1 MISKAK
7 AFFYLIEFINSYAA
21 VYYSNFLFF
30 YLKRDFD
37 FDKVENLLT
46 AAFGGGLYILA
57 AWQGGKYAER
67 RGCIQALYSGLSV
80 VTLSLLAGL
89 AIPISVAQVL
99 AYGGW
104 TIGIC
109 FTWPALEAL
118 ISERAGRRLA
128 DCVGLFNVTWAAGG
142 AVGYFTTGLLLET
155 LGMPSLFWLPIL
167 LNLAQMIILAYGST
181 LRLKENSDENNEMS
195 NDAPVSLIARLG
207 ENRLFLRM
215 AWLANPFSYVA
226 INTVIPLI
234 PSLAE
239 KLGLTTGKAGIICSL
254 WMFAR
259 LFAFAIL
266 WPWARWHYSFKWL
279 AGAFLLMI
287 AAFFGFLTASS
298 LPLLIISEVC
308 FGASIGLIYYSS
320 LYYSMNVSKGRS
332 TNAGIHEAVIGVGLF
347 MGPAIGA
354 LALYLSPAAASIGAW
369 SVGGLLCTGF
379 IGLFLIKK
387 RNEEE
392 VG

>member
-7 AFFYLIEFINSYAA
+7 AVFYLVEFINSYAA

-30 YLKRDFD
+30 YLKRDFG
-37 FDKVENLLT
+37 FGGVENLLT
-46 AAFGGGLYILA
+46 AAFGGGLYVLA

-67 RGCIQALYSGLSV
+67 RGCIQALYGGLSV

-89 AIPISVAQVL
+89 ALPISAVQVL

-118 ISERAGRRLA
+118 ISERAGHRLA
-128 DCVGLFNVTWAAGG
+128 DCVGLYNLAWAVGG
-142 AVGYFTTGLLLET
+142 AVGYFTTGLLLEI
-155 LGMPSLFWLPIL
+155 LGMPSLFWLPVL
-167 LNLAQMIILAYGST
+167 LSLAEIIILAYGST
-181 LRLKENSDENNEMS
+181 LRLKESSDECIDVSYN
-195 NDAPVSLIARLG
+195 APVSLIARTG

-215 AWLANPFSYVA
+215 AWFANPFSYVA

-234 PSLAE
+234 PSIAE
-239 KLGLTTGKAGIICSL
+239 KLGLSTGKAGIICSF

-287 AAFFGFLTASS
+287 AAFCGFLTASS
-298 LPLLIISEVC
+298 IPLLIISEVC
-308 FGASIGLIYYSS
+308 FGATIGLIYYSS
-320 LYYSMNVSKGRS
+320 LYYAMNVSKVRS
-332 TNAGIHEAVIGVGLF
+332 TNAGIHEAFIGVGLF
-347 MGPAIGA
+347 TGPAVGA
-354 LALYLSPAAASIGAW
+354 LVLTLSPATASIGAW

-379 IGLFLIKK
+379 MGLLLIKK
-387 RNEEE
+387 RK
-392 VG
+392 G

>member
-1 MISKAK
+1 
-7 AFFYLIEFINSYAA
+7 
-21 VYYSNFLFF
+21 
-30 YLKRDFD
+30 
-37 FDKVENLLT
+37 
-46 AAFGGGLYILA
+46 LA

-67 RGCIQALYSGLSV
+67 HGCIRALYSGFSV
-80 VTLSLLAGL
+80 VILSLLAGL
-89 AIPISVAQVL
+89 AIPISAAQVL

-118 ISERAGRRLA
+118 ISERAGHRLA

-155 LGMPSLFWLPIL
+155 LGMPSLFWLPAL
-167 LNLAQMIILAYGST
+167 LILAQMIILAYGST
-181 LRLKENSDENNEMS
+181 LRLKGNSAKNNEMGH
-195 NDAPVSLIARLG
+195 DASISLTASLG

-215 AWLANPFSYVA
+215 AWFANPFSYVA

-234 PSLAE
+234 PSIAE

-266 WPWARWHYSFKWL
+266 WPWARWHYGFKWL

-298 LPLLIISEVC
+298 IPLLIVSEVC
-308 FGASIGLIYYSS
+308 FGAAIGLIYYSS

-347 MGPAIGA
+347 IGPAIGA
-354 LALYLSPAAASIGAW
+354 LALTLSPAAASIGAW

-387 RNEEE
+387 RK
-392 VG
+392 G

>member
-1 MISKAK
+1 M
-7 AFFYLIEFINSYAA
+7 
-21 VYYSNFLFF
+21 
-30 YLKRDFD
+30 
-37 FDKVENLLT
+37 
-46 AAFGGGLYILA
+46 A

-67 RGCIQALYSGLSV
+67 RGCIQALYCGLSL

-89 AIPISVAQVL
+89 ALPISAAQVL

-118 ISERAGRRLA
+118 ISERAGHRLA
-128 DCVGLFNVTWAAGG
+128 DCVGLYNVTWAAGG

-167 LNLAQMIILAYGST
+167 LSVAEIIILTYGST
-181 LRLKENSDENNEMS
+181 QRLKESSTEGLEMS
-195 NDAPVSLIARLG
+195 HKPPVSLIARPE
-207 ENRLFLRM
+207 ENPLFLRI
-215 AWLANPFSYVA
+215 AWFANPFSYVA

-239 KLGLTTGKAGIICSL
+239 KLGLTTGKAGIICSF

-266 WPWARWHYSFKWL
+266 WPWTRWHYSFKWL

-287 AAFFGFLTASS
+287 AAFFGFLMASS
-298 LPLLIISEVC
+298 IPLLIISEVC

-320 LYYSMNVSKGRS
+320 LYYAMNVSKGRS

-354 LALYLSPAAASIGAW
+354 LALTLSPAAASIGAW

-379 IGLFLIKK
+379 LGLFLIRK
-387 RNEEE
+387 RK
-392 VG
+392 G

>member
-7 AFFYLIEFINSYAA
+7 AAFYLIEFINSYAA

-30 YLKRDFD
+30 YLKRDFG
-37 FDKVENLLT
+37 FGGVENLVT
-46 AAFGGGLYILA
+46 AAFGGGLYVLA
-57 AWQGGKYAER
+57 ARQGGKYAER
-67 RGCIQALYSGLSV
+67 RGCIRALYRGLSI

-89 AIPISVAQVL
+89 AIPIAAVQVL
-99 AYGGW
+99 TYGGW

-118 ISERAGRRLA
+118 ISERAGHRLA
-128 DCVGLFNVTWAAGG
+128 DCVGLYNVTWAAGG

-155 LGMPSLFWLPIL
+155 LGMPSLFWLPVL
-167 LNLAQMIILAYGST
+167 LILAQLIILAYGST

-195 NDAPVSLIARLG
+195 CDATVSLMVRPG
-207 ENRLFLRM
+207 EKRLFLRM
-215 AWLANPFSYVA
+215 AWFANPFSYVA

-234 PSLAE
+234 PSIAE
-239 KLGLTTGKAGIICSL
+239 KLGLTTGKAGIIYSL

-266 WPWARWHYSFKWL
+266 WPWVRWHYSFKWL

-287 AAFFGFLTASS
+287 AAFFEFLTASS
-298 LPLLIISEVC
+298 IPLLIISEVC

-320 LYYSMNVSKGRS
+320 LYYSMNVSNGRS

-354 LALYLSPAAASIGAW
+354 LTLYLSPAAASIGAW

-379 IGLFLIKK
+379 IGLFLIRKEK
-387 RNEEE
+387 
-392 VG
+392 G

>member
-1 MISKAK
+1 MKISKAK
-7 AFFYLIEFINSYAA
+7 ATFYLIEFINSYAA

-30 YLKRDFD
+30 HLKRDFG
-37 FDKVENLLT
+37 FGGVENLIT

-67 RGCIQALYSGLSV
+67 RGCIRALYSGYSI

-89 AIPISVAQVL
+89 AIPISAVQVL
-99 AYGGW
+99 TYGGW

-118 ISERAGRRLA
+118 ISERAGHRLA
-128 DCVGLFNVTWAAGG
+128 DYIGLFNVTWAAGG

-155 LGMPSLFWLPIL
+155 LGMSSLFWLPIL
-167 LNLAQMIILAYGST
+167 LILAQMIILAYGST
-181 LRLKENSDENNEMS
+181 QRLKENSDEKNEMS
-195 NDAPVSLIARLG
+195 YDATVSLMTGMG

-234 PSLAE
+234 PSIAE
-239 KLGLTTGKAGIICSL
+239 KLGLTTGKAGIVCSL
-254 WMFAR
+254 WLFAR
-259 LFAFAIL
+259 LFSFAIL
-266 WPWARWHYSFKWL
+266 WTWARWHYSFKWL

-298 LPLLIISEVC
+298 IPLLIISEVC

-354 LALYLSPAAASIGAW
+354 LALTLFPEAVSIGAW
-369 SVGGLLCTGF
+369 TVSGLLCTGF
-379 IGLFLIKK
+379 IGLFWIKK
-387 RNEEE
+387 QN
-392 VG
+392 

>member
-7 AFFYLIEFINSYAA
+7 AVFYLIEFINSYAA

-30 YLKRDFD
+30 YLKRDFG

-46 AAFGGGLYILA
+46 AAFGGGLYVLA
-57 AWQGGKYAER
+57 AWQGGKYAEGH
-67 RGCIQALYSGLSV
+67 GCIRALYGGFSV

-89 AIPISVAQVL
+89 AIPISAAQVL

-118 ISERAGRRLA
+118 ISERAGHRLA
-128 DCVGLFNVTWAAGG
+128 DCIGLFNVTWAAGG

-155 LGMPSLFWLPIL
+155 LGMPSLFWLPAL
-167 LNLAQMIILAYGST
+167 LILAQMIILAYGST
-181 LRLKENSDENNEMS
+181 LRLKENSVENNEMS
-195 NDAPVSLIARLG
+195 YEATVSLKARLG

-215 AWLANPFSYVA
+215 AWFANPFSYVA

-239 KLGLTTGKAGIICSL
+239 KLGLTTGQAGIICSL

-266 WPWARWHYSFKWL
+266 WPWARWHYGFKWL

-298 LPLLIISEVC
+298 IPLLIVSEVC
-308 FGASIGLIYYSS
+308 FGAAIGLIYYSS

-369 SVGGLLCTGF
+369 SVGGLLSMGF

-387 RNEEE
+387 RN
-392 VG
+392 G

>member
-7 AFFYLIEFINSYAA
+7 AAFYLIEFINSYAA

-30 YLKRDFD
+30 YLKRDFG
-37 FDKVENLLT
+37 FGGVENLIT
-46 AAFGGGLYILA
+46 AAFGGGLYVLA

-67 RGCIQALYSGLSV
+67 RGCIRALYSGYSI
-80 VTLSLLAGL
+80 VTLSLLTGL
-89 AIPISVAQVL
+89 AIPISAVQVL
-99 AYGGW
+99 TYGGF

-118 ISERAGRRLA
+118 ISERAGHRLA
-128 DCVGLFNVTWAAGG
+128 DCVGLFNVIWAAGG
-142 AVGYFTTGLLLET
+142 SVGYFTTGLLLET
-155 LGMPSLFWLPIL
+155 LGMPSLFWLPVL
-167 LNLAQMIILAYGST
+167 LILAQTIILAYGST
-181 LRLKENSDENNEMS
+181 LRLKVNSDENNEMS
-195 NDAPVSLIARLG
+195 YDATVPLMARMG

-215 AWLANPFSYVA
+215 AWFANPFSYVA

-234 PSLAE
+234 PSIAE

-266 WPWARWHYSFKWL
+266 WPWVRWHYNFKWL

-287 AAFFGFLTASS
+287 AAFFGFLTVSS
-298 LPLLIISEVC
+298 IPLLIISEVC

-347 MGPAIGA
+347 IGPAIGA
-354 LALYLSPAAASIGAW
+354 LTLYLSSAAASIGAW

-387 RNEEE
+387 RN
-392 VG
+392 